1 MGIGQVAG
9 IAAHLSRKLQVEIKD
24 VPVLQLQDILIK
36 NHQILTY
43 FKDIDRADKAF
54 DAVQFWGTK
63 GFFNSYLARTKEKLS
78 YQDYNLWLS
87 ILRNMPNMPKDLSAG
102 KPSKSVETVSIST
115 IKKLTQALNKSGDL
129 NLNADSWLYNKREKE
144 SEVLR
149 GEACLAMYQLYQ
161 NTSLT

>member
-1 MGIGQVAG
+1 
-9 IAAHLSRKLQVEIKD
+9 
-24 VPVLQLQDILIK
+24 
-36 NHQILTY
+36 
-43 FKDIDRADKAF
+43 
-54 DAVQFWGTK
+54 
-63 GFFNSYLARTKEKLS
+63 
-78 YQDYNLWLS
+78 
-87 ILRNMPNMPKDLSAG
+87 MPNMPKDLSAG